1 MANISL
7 RPPVLGRKDMKKI
20 SLPSAD
26 HAGALL
32 HQAVGGSPGSFG
44 VRLICWLPSVFIRN
58 TEQYPSRKL
67 IKAMCLPSGDQAGI
81 WAKLGAT
88 SMVSCSAV
96 PLPSALTV

>member
-1 MANISL
+1 MTKISFW
-7 RPPVLGRKDMKKI
+7 PPVVGRKDVKKI
-20 SLPSAD
+20 SRPSAD

-32 HQAVGGSPGSFG
+32 HQAVGRSPGSLG
-44 VRLICWLPSVFIRN
+44 VRLICSLLSAFIRN

-67 IKAMCLPSGDQAGI
+67 IKAMYLPFGDQTGI

-88 SMVSCSAV
+88 SLVSCVGV